1 MKKPFKGVIPD
12 SFNVAGMT
20 YHVCHVDNKRGN
32 SGYGEINYPKNEVTL
47 FDKIDEAPVCK
58 DQKVQTFWH
67 EAVHAILSA
76 LGESNLCSDEKFVC
90 KFSSLLNELMQT
102 ASISESDNEHEGD

>member
-47 FDKIDEAPVCK
+47 FDKIDEVHVCK

-76 LGESNLCSDEKFVC
+76 LGESSLCSDEKFVC

-102 ASISESDNEHEGD
+102 ASIYESENEHESD